1 MFALNTCS
9 NSAVVFFDGYDD
21 MSSSTKAHEQSCCV
35 LRNNGSPDSLCTYGM
50 PVTCSKDDFL
60 SNNKNKA
67 RLTSSLIDALNGEGI
82 ACKQRKCDADFLI
95 CNTAIEHA
103 ESSDQPVIVVSKD
116 TDLLVML
123 VGRSKPYLYIKY
135 ATNCICSIY
144 KIRQSLHMSVKKI
157 ASHCM
162 ILFDATVFPQYTH

>member
-9 NSAVVFFDGYDD
+9 NSAVVCFDGYDD
-21 MSSSTKAHEQSCCV
+21 MSSPTKAHEQSCCV
-35 LRNNGSPDSLCTYGM
+35 LRKNVAPESLCTVGM
-50 PVTCSKDDFL
+50 PVTCSKDAFI
-60 SNNKNKA
+60 SNSKNKV
-67 RLTSSLIDALNGEGI
+67 RLISSLIDALNDEGI

-144 KIRQSLHMSVKKI
+144 KIRQSLHISVKKI
-157 ASHCM
+157 SLLCM
-162 ILFDATVFPQYTH
+162 ILFDAKVFPQYTH